1 MRDRSPKRPSGL
13 ASSRLSTHLPGT
25 HRFSQ
30 SGLIAFVLLAAGALP
45 PAGLVVL
52 PGGLSILGTPRTG
65 IVLITGLVF
74 APSLVWVA
82 IALQGC
88 DTVLARLRAAL
99 PGEYLQII
107 ARVALGALV
116 FGFVLGLLAA
126 QPDEPA
132 IPRCLLIG
140 SLLLAVE
147 WLVLLQVVLD
157 PRDSP
162 LLRYVALVSDIV
174 LFSILL
180 AAGGSRTAALAPIYL
195 CVVINSAANRHEPR
209 ALACAVLLGALG
221 FVAMAAVTPFW
232 REERLLAGGMLVP
245 IATLPLYVG
254 ALLRRLGVATTR
266 SKAAI

>member
-1 MRDRSPKRPSGL
+1 MVSMRDRSPKRPSGL
-13 ASSRLSTHLPGT
+13 APRRLTTYLPGT

-45 PAGLVVL
+45 PAGLAFL
-52 PGGLSILGTPRTG
+52 PGGLSILGTPHTG
-65 IVLITGLVF
+65 IVLIMTLVF
-74 APSLVWVA
+74 APALVWVA
-82 IALQGC
+82 VALQGC

-99 PGEYLQII
+99 PGEYPQLI
-107 ARVALGALV
+107 ARVSLGALV

-126 QPDEPA
+126 QPEEPA

-147 WLVLLQVVLD
+147 WLVLLQVILD

-180 AAGGSRTAALAPIYL
+180 AAGENNTMSET
-195 CVVINSAANRHEPR
+195 SA
-209 ALACAVLLGALG
+209 
-221 FVAMAAVTPFW
+221 T
-232 REERLLAGGMLVP
+232 
-245 IATLPLYVG
+245 
-254 ALLRRLGVATTR
+254 
-266 SKAAI
+266 